1 MGIKPRKTYQLRLKN
16 QTLVLG
22 ERTLLMGVVNVT
34 PDSFSDGGHFLEAG
48 AATRQAQQLIAD
60 GADLLDIGGESTRPF
75 AEPVL
80 LDEELQ
86 RVIPLIEAIRKYSE
100 IPISI
105 DTTKAEVARQALAAG
120 ADIIND
126 VSALRNDADLAEVAA
141 TSGAP
146 LILMHMQG
154 TPRTM
159 QVSPHYDSLF
169 SEIIAFL
176 EERIQFA
183 VQHGVSRDQIIVD
196 PGIGFGKTVAHNLG
210 LVRDLERFQALNHPL
225 MLGTSRKRFIG
236 TILDRPV
243 DDREVGTAVVH
254 SFAIAAG
261 VHVLRVHDVAFHRQ
275 VALMGDALRRCGA
288 GHE

>member
-1 MGIKPRKTYQLRLKN
+1 MQNR
-16 QTLVLG
+16 TLVLG
-22 ERTLLMGVVNVT
+22 ERTLLMGIVNVT
-34 PDSFSDGGHFLEAG
+34 PDSFSDGDRFLEPG
-48 AATRQAQQLIAD
+48 AAIRQAQQLIAD

-75 AEPVL
+75 AEPVP
-80 LDEELQ
+80 LDVELQ
-86 RVIPLIEAIRKYSE
+86 RVIPLIEAIRKHSE

-120 ADIIND
+120 ANIIND
-126 VSALRNDADLAEVAA
+126 VSALRDDDDLVEVAA

-159 QVSPHYDSLF
+159 QVSPHYESLF
-169 SEIIAFL
+169 SEIIGFL

-196 PGIGFGKTVAHNLG
+196 PGIGFGKTVAHNLA
-210 LVRDLERFQALNHPL
+210 LVRDLENFQVLNHPL
-225 MLGTSRKRFIG
+225 MVGASRKRFIG

-243 DDREVGTAVVH
+243 EDREVGTAVVH

-261 VHVLRVHDVAFHRQ
+261 VHVLRVHDLAFHRQ
-275 VALMGDALRRCGA
+275 VALMGDALRAHGA
-288 GHE
+288 GHD